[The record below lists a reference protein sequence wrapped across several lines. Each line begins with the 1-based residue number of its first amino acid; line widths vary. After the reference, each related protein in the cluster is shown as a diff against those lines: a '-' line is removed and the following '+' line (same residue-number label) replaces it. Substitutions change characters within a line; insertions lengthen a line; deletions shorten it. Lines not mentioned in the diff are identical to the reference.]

1 MMGHW
6 WMSPGSQP
14 ESPATGVSSVSVLAR
29 WHSHSLTVSLSASC
43 TVQCTVTSSCPLSP
57 DSDHSHALPD
67 AWSLLRTA
75 AMPGPGERSGQE
87 TCQLSGAGQSSWPL
101 YCAVLYSSTDKCQAA
116 DTKPHMYLAC
126 RAMSCIHLIAK
137 GILVMKNTRG
147 CQVLIIFVAF
157 LARG

>member
-29 WHSHSLTVSLSASC
+29 WHSHSLTVSVSASC

-75 AMPGPGERSGQE
+75 AMPGPGERRDRRRVSCQE
-87 TCQLSGAGQSSWPL
+87 LVSPADPCTAL
-101 YCAVLYSSTDKCQAA
+101 YCIAVQTNVRPQILSLTCTWPAEPCPAFIWLRKEFLWWKTLEGAKC
-116 DTKPHMYLAC
+116 
-126 RAMSCIHLIAK
+126 
-137 GILVMKNTRG
+137 
-147 CQVLIIFVAF
+147 
-157 LARG
+157 